1 MLFHVN
7 VSKTTD
13 ITMDIEA
20 DSEEEARE
28 IALSDAEYED
38 DFANDPYPRYEI
50 EEIWCDD
57 QLVNCK

>member
-28 IALSDAEYED
+28 IALSDAEYES

-57 QLVNCK
+57 

>member
-38 DFANDPYPRYEI
+38 DFVNDPYPRYEI

-57 QLVNCK
+57 